1 MNNTLF
7 RDLLMNMMLGLT
19 AVCLALMMV
28 PANPSVDSGKQPG
41 NMIVSIAWPDG
52 GFEDIDLW
60 VSAPGE
66 PVAVGYS
73 NRAGQVFNLLRDDLG
88 AAGDT
93 MPLNYENAYSRGL
106 PAGQYTVNLHYYRG
120 GAPIPVAVEVRMGKQ
135 GQPAG
140 LVFSDTVL
148 LQAQGQERTAIS
160 FTVDADG
167 KIVAQNKVYRPLRVL
182 PKKG

>member
-7 RDLLMNMMLGLT
+7 RDLLMNMLLGLT

-28 PANPSVDSGKQPG
+28 RANPSVDSGKQPG

-120 GAPIPVAVEVRMGKQ
+120 TKPIDVDVEIRYGAVGAVTKLYFRE
-135 GQPAG
+135 
-140 LVFSDTVL
+140 TVTL
-148 LQAQGQERTAIS
+148 NAQGQERTVIS
-160 FTVDADG
+160 FTLDENGQVTATNRVFKALRHVVG
-167 KIVAQNKVYRPLRVL
+167 K
-182 PKKG
+182 G